1 MENVSNDCSYCFVRA
16 NVLPSMRTDLVY
28 NGWVLI
34 AKSTGFIHSADCNCA
49 AGLAALLFAIEDFC
63 RTQKNKVSCTSL
75 PCTWNQPRKRKL
87 SPRRIEDMTP
97 VKHIHGKE
105 ERKVAVRKDG

>member
-1 MENVSNDCSYCFVRA
+1 LY
-16 NVLPSMRTDLVY
+16 LTDSGRHVTTSQRY
-28 NGWVLI
+28 Y
-34 AKSTGFIHSADCNCA
+34 S
-49 AGLAALLFAIEDFC
+49 LLKTSVELK
-63 RTQKNKVSCTSL
+63 QKVSCTSM

-105 ERKVAVRKDG
+105 ERKVAVPKDGVYTPSLNVDGALFLDSCLGSLASVNPDAAICTVYKP